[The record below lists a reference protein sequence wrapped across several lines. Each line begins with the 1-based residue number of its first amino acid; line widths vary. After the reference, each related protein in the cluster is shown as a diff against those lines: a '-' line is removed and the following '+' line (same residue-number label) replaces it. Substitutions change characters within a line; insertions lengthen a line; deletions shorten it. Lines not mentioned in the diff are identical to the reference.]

1 MALVEV
7 EHLTGG
13 YTKRPVL
20 KDISFAIEEKQI
32 VGLIGLNRA
41 GKVRPLSI

>member
-20 KDISFAIEEKQI
+20 KDISFAIEENK
-32 VGLIGLNRA
+32 LLA
-41 GKVRPLSI
+41 

>member
-20 KDISFAIEEKQI
+20 KDISFAIEEKTNCW
-32 VGLIGLNRA
+32 LNWAKR
-41 GKVRPLSI
+41 GREKYDH

>member
-1 MALVEV
+1 MPLLEV

-20 KDISFAIEEKQI
+20 KNISFKIEEKTNYRTYWI
-32 VGLIGLNRA
+32 
-41 GKVRPLSI
+41 KWSW